1 MNLVERVDTMY
12 YPARLVKSFHF
23 PQKTSRVFFYGQ
35 EMLVDVADFIL
46 KERPEEDAAAFL

>member
-23 PQKTSRVFFYGQ
+23 PQKISAVIFYGQ
-35 EMLVDVADFIL
+35 EMLVDVGDFIL
-46 KERPEEDAAAFL
+46 KERPKENVVAFL